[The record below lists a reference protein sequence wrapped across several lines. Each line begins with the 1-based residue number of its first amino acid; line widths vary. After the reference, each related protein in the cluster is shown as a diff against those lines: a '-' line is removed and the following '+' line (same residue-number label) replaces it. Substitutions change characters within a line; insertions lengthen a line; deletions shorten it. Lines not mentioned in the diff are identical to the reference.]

1 MVPVKLKHLSA
12 HPAIDAQSS
21 MDFCVLPPGALW
33 WWWSQSG
40 IAGEAEISIA
50 VVAPAAKPIAA
61 GSVATDRATRTATM
75 VRPIR
80 MNPLYPSEPQ
90 TTNLRIQSLCG
101 SQLGVNALIF
111 VKVAACAMRGK
122 NRRLMMVLGCHLP
135 QSSLKS
141 FSLHTI
147 FEADDEGRLPSP
159 APAFAPSVL
168 RLGKSS
174 ARRLP
179 RRSCEATEASG
190 SPSGLRLASQCA
202 RWRA

>member
-1 MVPVKLKHLSA
+1 MPAKMVPVKLKHLSA

-21 MDFCVLPPGALW
+21 MYFCVLPLGAL

-50 VVAPAAKPIAA
+50 VVAPDAKPIAA
-61 GSVATDRATRTATM
+61 GSVATDRAIRTATM

-122 NRRLMMVLGCHLP
+122 NRRLMMGFGLP
-135 QSSLKS
+135 
-141 FSLHTI
+141 
-147 FEADDEGRLPSP
+147 
-159 APAFAPSVL
+159 FATKLIEIIQFTHDL
-168 RLGKSS
+168 RS
-174 ARRLP
+174 R
-179 RRSCEATEASG
+179 
-190 SPSGLRLASQCA
+190 
-202 RWRA
+202 

>member
-122 NRRLMMVLGCHLP
+122 NQRLMMVFGLP
-135 QSSLKS
+135 
-141 FSLHTI
+141 
-147 FEADDEGRLPSP
+147 
-159 APAFAPSVL
+159 FATKLIEIIQFTHDL
-168 RLGKSS
+168 RS
-174 ARRLP
+174 R
-179 RRSCEATEASG
+179 
-190 SPSGLRLASQCA
+190 
-202 RWRA
+202 